1 LSLNGQS
8 LSAWLSK
15 LRQQQTGKRRSG
27 FSAIRVLPTQNGL
40 MTFGPCHGGLVILKL
55 PVEFSNQAA

>member
-1 LSLNGQS
+1 MGGLLV
-8 LSAWLSK
+8 A
-15 LRQQQTGKRRSG
+15 
-27 FSAIRVLPTQNGL
+27 QNGL

>member
-1 LSLNGQS
+1 MINL
-8 LSAWLSK
+8 AE
-15 LRQQQTGKRRSG
+15 RR
-27 FSAIRVLPTQNGL
+27 FTTQNGL

>member
-1 LSLNGQS
+1 MEEVE
-8 LSAWLSK
+8 SK
-15 LRQQQTGKRRSG
+15 SDAACQ
-27 FSAIRVLPTQNGL
+27 IYLPPFETYWQKSTPRGL